1 VPSTEVFGSF
11 ERAERRVNFVGELQ
25 QGAEI
30 PWMRAAP
37 VFSRQA
43 LRMSFEAGFASATI
57 ARKAERRPTMN
68 MRSGRTLFAAGMIT
82 AALASGAIG
91 QQDEQLGRVTFPT
104 SCDPKVQADF
114 DRGVAM
120 LHSYWFVIAR
130 RKFEAILQQDPT
142 CAMAYW
148 GVAMD
153 LLGNTL
159 AATPS
164 RADAQ
169 AAWDALEKARAAG
182 PKKQRERDWIEAL
195 SAYFRDY
202 DKVAV
207 DVRLAAY
214 NAAMERMAQNYPDD
228 YEVQVIYALTLQASA
243 PKGDLTYANQIKSA
257 ALLEKLY
264 EQNPQHP
271 GVTHYLIHAYDFA
284 PLAEKGIAAA
294 RRYAG
299 IAPAVPH
306 ARHMPSHIYSMVGLW
321 EESIASNA
329 SALEIQPD
337 YYHASDFTVY
347 AHLQLAQDAKADAMI
362 RKSLATADRGDRTV
376 NYVNF
381 TAKAAMPARYV
392 LERADWA
399 GAAAL
404 PMTPTQYPMAD
415 SLIRF
420 TRGLGK
426 ARTGDLAG
434 AKEEIEAMKLLRTT
448 LQNADQ
454 TYWADRTDEQM
465 LAVSAWVA
473 LKEGERDKAL
483 RFMRAAADSE
493 GGSLKHVAMENRLYP
508 LRELLAELLLETGQ
522 PAVALSE
529 FETALKQTP
538 NRFRGFWGAARAADA
553 AGDRQKASEY
563 FGKLVDLAK
572 NADTERREI
581 SEAKAYLHRDDTV
594 GSGQK

>member
-1 VPSTEVFGSF
+1 MRGPT
-11 ERAERRVNFVGELQ
+11 ERRHPIA
-25 QGAEI
+25 GAGST
-30 PWMRAAP
+30 M
-37 VFSRQA
+37 
-43 LRMSFEAGFASATI
+43 I
-57 ARKAERRPTMN
+57 AREAERRPTMT
-68 MRSGRTLFAAGMIT
+68 MQSGRTLFAAGLISAVLT
-82 AALASGAIG
+82 SGAIG
-91 QQDEQLGRVTFPT
+91 QQDQNLGKVIFPT
-104 SCDPKVQADF
+104 SCDPAVQAEF

-120 LHSYWFVIAR
+120 LHSYWFLIAR
-130 RKFEAILQQDPT
+130 RKFEEILKQDPT

-153 LLGNTL
+153 RLGNTL
-159 AATPS
+159 AVTPT
-164 RADAQ
+164 RAEAQ
-169 AAWDALEKARAAG
+169 AGWEAIEKAQAAG
-182 PKKQRERDWIEAL
+182 PKTQRERDWIEAL
-195 SAYFRDY
+195 GVYFRDH

-207 DVRLAAY
+207 DARMAAY
-214 NAAMERMAQNYPDD
+214 GAAMERVAQTYPDD
-228 YEVQVIYALTLQASA
+228 YEAQVYYALTLQASA
-243 PKGDLTYANQIKSA
+243 PKSDITYANQIKSA
-257 ALLEKLY
+257 ALLEKLF

-284 PLAEKGIAAA
+284 PLAEKGIASA

-362 RKSLATADRGDRTV
+362 KRSLATADRGDRPI
-376 NYVNF
+376 NFVNF

-404 PMTPTQYPMAD
+404 PMTPTKYPMAD
-415 SLIRF
+415 SLVRF
-420 TRGLGK
+420 TRGLGM

-434 AKEEIEAMKLLRTT
+434 ANEEIEAMKVLRTT
-448 LQNADQ
+448 LQDADQ
-454 TYWADRTDEQM
+454 SYWADRTEEQM

-473 LKEGERDKAL
+473 LKQGNRDQAL
-483 RFMRAAADSE
+483 RFMRAAAE
-493 GGSLKHVAMENRLYP
+493 GEDGSLKHVAMENRLFP
-508 LRELLAELLLETGQ
+508 FRELLAELLLEVGQ
-522 PAVALSE
+522 PAAALAE

-538 NRFRGFWGAARAADA
+538 NRFRGFWGAARAAD
-553 AGDRQKASEY
+553 GSGNRQKATEY
-563 FGKLVDLAK
+563 FGKLAELAK
-572 NADTERREI
+572 NADTERQEI
-581 SEAKAYLHRDDTV
+581 REAKSYLQRDDTV
-594 GSGQK
+594 GNVRK